1 MVLLIQESHSYYQ
14 FQPAVPTQ
22 RAAGP
27 WVKACEPE
35 ARPFRLVSPVV
46 KTVIKPMRRL
56 KRICKVN
63 RFTVKNNSLLLL
75 YSVFMAFR
83 WQFLKACTECTALL
97 YKSQHCTHRPSL
109 PGGRLW
115 CMCAFVV
122 YVCWPLNPGLSL
134 RAASQ
139 PSVMFSRAKIDSE
152 KVHVANFSQVKS
164 HWFYS

>member
-63 RFTVKNNSLLLL
+63 RFTVKNNLLLLL

-97 YKSQHCTHRPSL
+97 YTRANTVHIGLLCRV
-109 PGGRLW
+109 GVCGVCVRLW
-115 CMCAFVV
+115 CMCA
-122 YVCWPLNPGLSL
+122 GLSAFRYVL
-134 RAASQ
+134 
-139 PSVMFSRAKIDSE
+139 KG
-152 KVHVANFSQVKS
+152 KNWLWKS
-164 HWFYS
+164 SCG